1 MARAHKTDLRH
12 MTLRRQS
19 PISEWK
25 QFAIR
30 MALLLA
36 MIIFIITFH
45 WFERDSLKDNLDG
58 TVSFADIIYFT
69 MISATTTGYGD
80 IVPVTER
87 ARLFDALIVT
97 PIRIFFLLIL
107 AGTAYTFVIKKTW
120 SKWLMRMIQKTLH
133 DHIILAGYGV
143 SNGKALEELLARGTD
158 PRKIVVID
166 PREDTLERASDCG
179 VAVLQGDASRNETL
193 TAARIERASTL
204 LVSAG
209 RDDSAILIV
218 LTARKLSPDVKIS
231 VTIRIDENEDI
242 ARQAGADTVIN
253 PVSFAGLLLATV
265 AGLHREVLA
274 VMLGSFQLLPAG
286 AVLNPGRFGPV
297 ALALLTTSLE
307 AGVRIA
313 IPVVAVLFM
322 VQIGLAFVS
331 RAAPAMQIFSVGFA
345 VTLAVG
351 LSVLISTVPDAARV
365 ILVEISHVASRMQSV
380 LDIALEAQ
388 P

>member
-1 MARAHKTDLRH
+1 

-36 MIIFIITFH
+36 MIVFIITFH

-58 TVSFADIIYFT
+58 TVTFADIIYFT

-120 SKWLMRMIQKTLH
+120 SNWLMRMIQKTLH

-166 PREDTLERASDCG
+166 PHEDTLERASDCG

-253 PVSFAGLLLATV
+253 PVSFAGLLLASSLEGPDR
-265 AGLHREVLA
+265 ADYIADLA
-274 VMLGSFQLLPAG
+274 TTEGKVMLRERIA
-286 AVLNPGRFGPV
+286 
-297 ALALLTTSLE
+297 TSEEVGKSPEELCTGI
-307 AGVRIA
+307 AVRIIRGG
-313 IPVVAVLFM
+313 IPHGPADPAFRVLHA
-322 VQIGLAFVS
+322 GD
-331 RAAPAMQIFSVGFA
+331 R
-345 VTLAVG
+345 
-351 LSVLISTVPDAARV
+351 
-365 ILVEISHVASRMQSV
+365 ILEIIDSA
-380 LDIALEAQ
+380 
-388 P
+388 